1 MAGASQRGPQPSA
14 TGIAASS
21 WMGAA
26 PAEYTPPYLGEDGYG
41 PAAPADPAT
50 HVVWDDLYAPGPARE
65 GYPGADPPA

>member
-1 MAGASQRGPQPSA
+1 MPSTPNVQAANGIAGSASSNVAGANQRRPQPSA

-26 PAEYTPPYLGEDGYG
+26 PAEYNPPYPGEDGYG

-50 HVVWDDLYAPGPARE
+50 H
-65 GYPGADPPA
+65 